1 MELEFVQRWDDARLA
16 FGNGANLSPT
26 VRDYLNA
33 MHHYKVHEM
42 QNFLVMLFITHYLD
56 YITLITLKIITN
68 NFSEITGLVDTRHLF
83 GEWWI
88 QWFAG
93 R

>member
-33 MHHYKVHEM
+33 MHHYKVHKM
-42 QNFLVMLFITHYLD
+42 KKFLVILFIANF
-56 YITLITLKIITN
+56 TL
-68 NFSEITGLVDTRHLF
+68 H
-83 GEWWI
+83 
-88 QWFAG
+88 
-93 R
+93 

>member
-42 QNFLVMLFITHYLD
+42 QNFLVMLFITHLFR
-56 YITLITLKIITN
+56 LHNLNHFEN
-68 NFSEITGLVDTRHLF
+68 NN
-83 GEWWI
+83 
-88 QWFAG
+88 
-93 R
+93 

>member
-42 QNFLVMLFITHYLD
+42 QNFLVMLFIT
-56 YITLITLKIITN
+56 
-68 NFSEITGLVDTRHLF
+68 NFT
-83 GEWWI
+83 
-88 QWFAG
+88 
-93 R
+93 

>member
-33 MHHYKVHEM
+33 MHHYKVHKM
-42 QNFLVMLFITHYLD
+42 KKISSNFIHRQFF
-56 YITLITLKIITN
+56 TL
-68 NFSEITGLVDTRHLF
+68 H
-83 GEWWI
+83 
-88 QWFAG
+88 
-93 R
+93 

>member
-33 MHHYKVHEM
+33 MHHYKVHER
-42 QNFLVMLFITHYLD
+42 QKFLVMLFILHYL
-56 YITLITLKIITN
+56 N
-68 NFSEITGLVDTRHLF
+68 HL
-83 GEWWI
+83 ENDS
-88 QWFAG
+88 
-93 R
+93 

>member
-33 MHHYKVHEM
+33 MHHYKVHER
-42 QNFLVMLFITHYLD
+42 QKFLVMLLIFILP
-56 YITLITLKIITN
+56 
-68 NFSEITGLVDTRHLF
+68 
-83 GEWWI
+83 
-88 QWFAG
+88 
-93 R
+93 

>member
-33 MHHYKVHEM
+33 MHHYKVHE
-42 QNFLVMLFITHYLD
+42 NFLVMLFITKL
-56 YITLITLKIITN
+56 LP
-68 NFSEITGLVDTRHLF
+68 
-83 GEWWI
+83 
-88 QWFAG
+88 
-93 R
+93 

>member
-33 MHHYKVHEM
+33 MHHYKVHKM
-42 QNFLVMLFITHYLD
+42 KKFLSISFIANF
-56 YITLITLKIITN
+56 TL
-68 NFSEITGLVDTRHLF
+68 H
-83 GEWWI
+83 
-88 QWFAG
+88 
-93 R
+93 

>member
-42 QNFLVMLFITHYLD
+42 QNFLVMLFITYYLD
-56 YITLITLKIITN
+56 YITSSLSFLILITN
-68 NFSEITGLVDTRHLF
+68 HHQN
-83 GEWWI
+83 
-88 QWFAG
+88 
-93 R
+93 

>member
-33 MHHYKVHEM
+33 MHHYKVHERRK
-42 QNFLVMLFITHYLD
+42 FLVVLF
-56 YITLITLKIITN
+56 YINLITWKMITDY
-68 NFSEITGLVDTRHLF
+68 FSEITGPVDTRYLF
-83 GEWWI
+83 SEWWI

>member
-42 QNFLVMLFITHYLD
+42 QNFLVMLFIRLNYL
-56 YITLITLKIITN
+56 N
-68 NFSEITGLVDTRHLF
+68 HLENDNCQF
-83 GEWWI
+83 
-88 QWFAG
+88 F
-93 R
+93 

>member
-42 QNFLVMLFITHYLD
+42 
-56 YITLITLKIITN
+56 KILGYRSHGIK
-68 NFSEITGLVDTRHLF
+68 E
-83 GEWWI
+83 
-88 QWFAG
+88 
-93 R
+93 

>member
-33 MHHYKVHEM
+33 MHHYKVHER
-42 QNFLVMLFITHYLD
+42 QKFLVMLFISHFD
-56 YITLITLKIITN
+56 YIALITWKMIN
-68 NFSEITGLVDTRHLF
+68 DNFSEITGPVDTRYLF
-83 GEWWI
+83 SEWWI

>member
-33 MHHYKVHEM
+33 MHHYKVHKR
-42 QNFLVMLFITHYLD
+42 QKFLVMLFITVRTWKMINEYS
-56 YITLITLKIITN
+56 
-68 NFSEITGLVDTRHLF
+68 FEITGPVDTRYLF
-83 GEWWI
+83 SEWWI